1 MIKIK
6 DLHAY
11 YGPIEALKG
20 IDMTVG
26 NGKITCL
33 IGSNGAGKST
43 LMNFI
48 SGAISH
54 KGSILLHDEMEL
66 VKKNTRQIA
75 RLGIIQVPEGRH
87 VFPGLSV
94 EENLQTGTIVWHG
107 YFGKKSFADE
117 LEMVYELF
125 PRLKERRKQLAWS
138 MSGGEQQMLAIG
150 RALMARPKILLLD
163 EPSMGLSPLLVGEMF
178 EKIVE
183 INKSGITILLNEQNA
198 RLAMKI
204 SDYTYVIEQGRIKMS
219 GPSDEMKDDPGIAE
233 AYLGKR
239 SGGKRERRE
248 QEENKR

>member
-1 MIKIK
+1 MIKIR

-20 IDMTVG
+20 IDMVIEK
-26 NGKITCL
+26 GKITCL

-43 LMNFI
+43 LMNSI
-48 SGAISH
+48 SGAITH
-54 KGSILLHDEMEL
+54 KGSIMVDGQTEI
-66 VKKNTRQIA
+66 VKKNSRQIA
-75 RLGIIQVPEGRH
+75 RMGIIQVPEGRH

-107 YFGKKSFADE
+107 YFGKKSYEAE

-125 PRLKERRKQLAWS
+125 PRLKERRRQLAWS

-150 RALMARPKILLLD
+150 RALMARPEILLLD

-183 INKSGITILLNEQNA
+183 INKTGMRILLNEQNA

-204 SDYTYVIEQGRIKMS
+204 SDFTYVIEQGRIKMS
-219 GPSDEMKDDPGIAE
+219 GPSPEMRNNPRVAE
-233 AYLGKR
+233 AYLGKQAWQH
-239 SGGKRERRE
+239 E
-248 QEENKR
+248 

>member
-20 IDMTVG
+20 IDMVVEK
-26 NGKITCL
+26 GKITCL

-43 LMNFI
+43 LMNSI

-54 KGSILLHDEMEL
+54 KGSIVVDGGVEI

-75 RLGIIQVPEGRH
+75 RMGIIQVPEGRH

-107 YFGKKSFADE
+107 YFGKKSFAAE

-150 RALMARPKILLLD
+150 RALMARPQILLLD
-163 EPSMGLSPLLVGEMF
+163 EPSMGLSPLLVSEMF

-183 INKSGITILLNEQNA
+183 INRTGITILLNEQNA

-219 GPSDEMKDDPGIAE
+219 GPSSELQNDPGITE
-233 AYLGKR
+233 AYLGRHSRKKEDR
-239 SGGKRERRE
+239 P
-248 QEENKR
+248 

>member
-1 MIKIK
+1 MIQIT
-6 DLHAY
+6 DLYAY

-20 IDMTVG
+20 IDMVIEK
-26 NGKITCL
+26 GKITCL

-43 LMNFI
+43 LMNAI
-48 SGAISH
+48 SGAITR
-54 KGSILLHDEMEL
+54 KGSIIVNNETNIM
-66 VKKNTRQIA
+66 KKNSRQIA
-75 RLGIIQVPEGRH
+75 RMGIIQVPEGRH

-107 YFGKKSFADE
+107 YFGKKSYAVE
-117 LEMVYELF
+117 LEMVYQLF

-150 RALMARPKILLLD
+150 RALMAKPKVLLLD

-183 INKSGITILLNEQNA
+183 INKTGITILLNEQNA

-204 SDYTYVIEQGRIKMS
+204 SDYTYVIEQGKIKMS
-219 GPSDEMKDDPGIAE
+219 GFSADMKNDPRIAE
-233 AYLGKR
+233 AYLGKHA
-239 SGGKRERRE
+239 KRG
-248 QEENKR
+248 QEKPAG

>member
-1 MIKIK
+1 MIKINN
-6 DLHAY
+6 LYAY

-20 IDMTVG
+20 IQMVVG
-26 NGKITCL
+26 KGKITCL

-43 LMNFI
+43 LMNSI
-48 SGAISH
+48 SGTITR
-54 KGSILLHDEMEL
+54 KGSIIVNDEIEIL
-66 VKKNTRQIA
+66 KKNSRQIA
-75 RLGIIQVPEGRH
+75 RMGIIQVPEGRH

-107 YFGKKSFADE
+107 YFGNKSYAAE
-117 LEMVYELF
+117 LEMVYEIF

-178 EKIVE
+178 EKIAE
-183 INKSGITILLNEQNA
+183 INKTGITILLNEQNA

-204 SDYTYVIEQGRIKMS
+204 SEYTYVIEQGKIKMQGLS
-219 GPSDEMKDDPGIAE
+219 SEMRSDPRIAE
-233 AYLGKR
+233 AYLGNRAGQGRR
-239 SGGKRERRE
+239 SQKAPAG
-248 QEENKR
+248 